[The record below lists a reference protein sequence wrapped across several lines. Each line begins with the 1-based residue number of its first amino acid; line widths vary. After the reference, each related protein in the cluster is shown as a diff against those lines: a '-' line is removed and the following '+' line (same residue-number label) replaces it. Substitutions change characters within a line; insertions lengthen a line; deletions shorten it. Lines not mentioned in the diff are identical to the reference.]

1 MITTVLFDLDG
12 TLIDTETLVNGVA
25 SQVVSKYGKSLPH
38 SVQQAALGKRPLE
51 AWKIV
56 ADQLEIPKTAEE
68 LFEES
73 EPLLVDRWQHCKTL
87 PGAVRLVDHL
97 FNSGVKLG
105 IVTSSLASTF
115 ERKLCLKKALASK
128 FGAVITGDCVEAGK
142 PSPEGLLAAAKQLG
156 SEPEEC
162 LVIEDAPVG
171 FKVLIYQ
178 PLSPAASGPVSL
190 LLEQQRQTP
199 HIVLAS
205 TTLSADEGDFQGLEA
220 HKRSLRAVI
229 HTLAPLQLIPHAL
242 SGGAAP
248 SSWDSELSP
257 SDASRSGPH
266 GNPIFWP
273 PTPQTHCLSL
283 AGMRVVAVP
292 SLAGLPQE
300 SLEGC
305 TKVLASLLDFH
316 PDEFGLPPFGDVVHG
331 VVPLQPVWKI
341 KGPVVRGFGRGS
353 ATLGIPTANLPPE
366 SLMNELSGAVSGIYC
381 GFASVGSSAEVHK
394 MVMSIGWNPFFNNK
408 DRTAEPWILHEFAE
422 PFYGEE
428 LRLVVCGYIRPEA
441 NFTTLE
447 ALIARIHED
456 ARITREALSVPELD
470 ELSKSEFLKPVD
482 N

>member
-171 FKVLIYQ
+171 FK
-178 PLSPAASGPVSL
+178 AAV
-190 LLEQQRQTP
+190 
-199 HIVLAS
+199 A
-205 TTLSADEGDFQGLEA
+205 
-220 HKRSLRAVI
+220 
-229 HTLAPLQLIPHAL
+229 
-242 SGGAAP
+242 
-248 SSWDSELSP
+248 
-257 SDASRSGPH
+257 
-266 GNPIFWP
+266 
-273 PTPQTHCLSL
+273 